1 MFRCTKDEVLQKR
14 RTSSFFVVFGKFR
27 KGVEQPV
34 RPPCVP
40 AGADSPADC
49 PQGRG
54 RVPSGAP
61 KMRLCENTKPHLFCC
76 FRKVPEGSRTACP
89 AALRPGRGGQSS
101 GLSARARESPF
112 RRTTTALS
120 ELSFLGSDNCFL
132 YCIFFDDTA
141 KSRDGRLL
149 VWKRPSRLFMCP
161 HRLCGSC
168 ADYMRWQCGGNANFL
183 RRKSMKIL

>member
-1 MFRCTKDEVLQKR
+1 MKTQNLIFFCCFRKVPEGSRTARPAALRPGRGGQSGGLSARARESPFRRTKDEVLQKR

-61 KMRLCENTKPHLFCC
+61 KMRFCENTKPHLFAIFWKLPPFAQNGCRAW
-76 FRKVPEGSRTACP
+76 FLPCP
-89 AALRPGRGGQSS
+89 LLLTKCRP
-101 GLSARARESPF
+101 
-112 RRTTTALS
+112 
-120 ELSFLGSDNCFL
+120 
-132 YCIFFDDTA
+132 
-141 KSRDGRLL
+141 
-149 VWKRPSRLFMCP
+149 
-161 HRLCGSC
+161 
-168 ADYMRWQCGGNANFL
+168 
-183 RRKSMKIL
+183 